1 MRNPYKNYGVSDAVF
16 EMSEEVM
23 KDIAPAVDRIEKIR
37 ECNQLRVFQAFWNA
51 KISDTH
57 FGMPTGYG
65 YDDAGREKIEQMY
78 AELFGGEAAYVRIQI
93 SAGTQAIAMSLFG
106 ILRPGDEMLSVTGRP
121 YDTLAATI
129 GISGSAG
136 EDMGSLMDFG
146 VTYKEVS
153 LLDDGSPDLPA
164 ISEAM
169 NDRTKLVFIQKS
181 KGYTD
186 RRCLC
191 REDLESIIITVRNT
205 RPGAVIFVDNCYGEF
220 VEEQEPCSLGA
231 DICAGSLI
239 KNPGAGLC
247 PSGGYIVGRKDLI
260 EKIASRATAP
270 GLGSHIGPSLGF
282 NRTIAQGL
290 FMAPHITAECVKGA
304 VFAAALFEK
313 AGFSSQPKP
322 LSERGDIVQSIQFAN
337 GRQVVEF
344 CQVIQSSSPVD
355 SFVRPEP
362 WEMPGYDSPVV
373 MAAGTF
379 IQGAS
384 IELSADGPIKPP
396 YIAYMQGGLVFEQT
410 KLASMRAVEKMGT
423 YRKTGVE
430 SL

>member
-1 MRNPYKNYGVSDAVF
+1 MRNPYQNYGVSDEVF
-16 EMSEEVM
+16 DMSEKVM
-23 KDIAPAVDRIEKIR
+23 KDIAPIVQRIEEIR
-37 ECNQLRVFQAFWNA
+37 EINQLRVFQAFWNA

-65 YDDAGREKIEQMY
+65 YDDVGRERIEQMY

-106 ILRPGDEMLSVTGRP
+106 VLRPGDEMLSVTGRP
-121 YDTLAATI
+121 YDTLASTI
-129 GISGSAG
+129 GISDP
-136 EDMGSLMDFG
+136 EHKDMGSLMDFG
-146 VTYKEVS
+146 ITYKEVS
-153 LLDDGSPDLPA
+153 LHDDGSADLPA
-164 ISEAM
+164 IVKAI
-169 NDRTKLVFIQKS
+169 NDKTKLIYIQKS
-181 KGYTD
+181 RGYTS

-191 REDLESIIITVRNT
+191 REDLCSIIETAKKT
-205 RPGAVIFVDNCYGEF
+205 RPDVIIFVDNCYGEF

-231 DICAGSLI
+231 DLCAGSLI

-247 PSGGYIVGRKDLI
+247 PSGGYVVGRRDLI

-290 FMAPHITAECVKGA
+290 FMAPHVTAECVKGA
-304 VFAAALFEK
+304 VYAAALFES
-313 AGFSSQPKP
+313 AGFISHPKAI
-322 LSERGDIVQSIQFAN
+322 ETRGDIVQSIQFEN
-337 GRQVVEF
+337 GQQVVDF
-344 CQVIQSSSPVD
+344 CQIIQACSPVD

-379 IQGAS
+379 VQGAS

-410 KLASMRAVEKMGT
+410 KLAAMRAVEKMG
-423 YRKTGVE
+423 VV
-430 SL
+430 SI

>member
-1 MRNPYKNYGVSDAVF
+1 MRNPYQNYGVSGAVF
-16 EMSEEVM
+16 AMSEEVM
-23 KDIAPAVDRIEKIR
+23 KEIAPVVEKIARVR
-37 ECNQLRVFQAFWNA
+37 EINQLRVFQAFWNA
-51 KISDTH
+51 RISDSH

-65 YDDAGREKIEQMY
+65 YDDVGRERIEQMY

-93 SAGTQAIAMSLFG
+93 SAGTQAIAMGLFG
-106 ILRPGDEMLSVTGRP
+106 VLRPGDEMLSVTGRP
-121 YDTLAATI
+121 YDTLASTI
-129 GISGSAG
+129 GISGSDQS
-136 EDMGSLMDFG
+136 DMGSLKDFG
-146 VTYKEVS
+146 VTYAEVS
-153 LLDDGSPDLPA
+153 LSEDGSADLPA
-164 ISEAM
+164 IIEAI
-169 NDRTKLVFIQKS
+169 NDRTKLIFIQKS
-181 KGYTD
+181 KGYTS

-191 REDLESIIITVRNT
+191 RDDLKSIIDTVRKCK
-205 RPGAVIFVDNCYGEF
+205 PGVIIFVDNCYGEF

-231 DICAGSLI
+231 DLCAGSLI

-260 EKIASRATAP
+260 EKVASRATAP

-290 FMAPHITAECVKGA
+290 FMAPHVTAECVRGA

-313 AGFSSQPKP
+313 AGFISQPGA
-322 LSERGDIVQSIQFAN
+322 SAGRGDIVQSIQFKN

-344 CQVIQSSSPVD
+344 CQIIQACSPVD

-379 IQGAS
+379 VQGAS

-396 YIAYMQGGLVFEQT
+396 FIAYMQGGLVFEQT
-410 KLASMRAVEKMGT
+410 KLAAMRAVEKMGVIT
-423 YRKTGVE
+423 I
-430 SL
+430 

>member
-1 MRNPYKNYGVSDAVF
+1 MRNPYHNYGVSDEVF
-16 EMSEEVM
+16 DMSEKVM
-23 KDIAPAVDRIEKIR
+23 KDIAPIVKRIEEIR
-37 ECNQLRVFQAFWNA
+37 EINQLRVFQAFWNA

-65 YDDAGREKIEQMY
+65 YDDVGRERIEQMY

-106 ILRPGDEMLSVTGRP
+106 VLRPGDEMLSVTGRP
-121 YDTLAATI
+121 YDTLASTI
-129 GISGSAG
+129 GIS
-136 EDMGSLMDFG
+136 EDEHNDMGSLMDFG
-146 VTYKEVS
+146 ITYKEVP
-153 LLDDGSPDLPA
+153 LHDDGSADLPA
-164 ISEAM
+164 IVKAI
-169 NDRTKLVFIQKS
+169 NDKTKLIYIQKS
-181 KGYTD
+181 RGYTS

-191 REDLESIIITVRNT
+191 RDDLRSIIETSRKTKQDVI
-205 RPGAVIFVDNCYGEF
+205 IFVDNCYGEF

-231 DICAGSLI
+231 DLCAGSLI

-247 PSGGYIVGRKDLI
+247 PSGGYVVGRKDLI

-290 FMAPHITAECVKGA
+290 FMAPHVTAECVKGA
-304 VFAAALFEK
+304 VYAAALFER
-313 AGFSSQPKP
+313 AGFISHPNAIE
-322 LSERGDIVQSIQFAN
+322 ERGDIVQSIQFAN
-337 GRQVVEF
+337 GQQVVDF
-344 CQVIQSSSPVD
+344 CQIIQASSPVD

-379 IQGAS
+379 VQGAS

-410 KLASMRAVEKMGT
+410 KLAAMRAVEKMG
-423 YRKTGVE
+423 VV
-430 SL
+430 

>member
-1 MRNPYKNYGVSDAVF
+1 MRNPYQNYGVSDAVF
-16 EMSEEVM
+16 DMSEEVM
-23 KDIAPAVDRIEKIR
+23 KDIAPVVEKITRIR
-37 ECNQLRVFQAFWNA
+37 EINQLRVFQAFWNA
-51 KISDTH
+51 KISDSH

-93 SAGTQAIAMSLFG
+93 SAGTQAIAMGLFG
-106 ILRPGDEMLSVTGRP
+106 VLRPGDEMLSVTGRP
-121 YDTLAATI
+121 YDTLASTI
-129 GISGSAG
+129 GISGSD
-136 EDMGSLMDFG
+136 ESDMGSLRDFG
-146 VTYKEVS
+146 ITYKEVS
-153 LLDDGSPDLPA
+153 LSENGSPDLPA
-164 ISEAM
+164 IMQAI

-181 KGYTD
+181 KGYTS

-191 REDLESIIITVRNT
+191 RDDLTSIIETVRKC
-205 RPGAVIFVDNCYGEF
+205 RPGVIIFVDNCYGEF

-231 DICAGSLI
+231 DLCAGSLI

-260 EKIASRATAP
+260 EKVASRATAP

-290 FMAPHITAECVKGA
+290 FMAPHVTAECVRGA

-313 AGFSSQPKP
+313 AGFISQPGAFAD
-322 LSERGDIVQSIQFAN
+322 RGDIVQSIQFKN
-337 GRQVVEF
+337 GQQVVEF
-344 CQVIQSSSPVD
+344 CQIIQACSPVD

-379 IQGAS
+379 VQGAS

-396 YIAYMQGGLVFEQT
+396 FIAYMQGGLVFEQT
-410 KLASMRAVEKMGT
+410 KLAAMRAVEKMGV
-423 YRKTGVE
+423 KT
-430 SL
+430 L

>member
-1 MRNPYKNYGVSDAVF
+1 MKNPYQNYGVSDEVF
-16 EMSEEVM
+16 TMSEEVM
-23 KDIAPAVDRIEKIR
+23 KDIAPVVDRIVKIR
-37 ECNQLRVFQAFWNA
+37 EINQLRVFQAFWNA

-57 FGMPTGYG
+57 FGIPTGYG
-65 YDDAGREKIEQMY
+65 YDDVGRERIEQMY

-93 SAGTQAIAMSLFG
+93 SAGTQAIAMCLFG
-106 ILRPGDEMLSVTGRP
+106 VLRPGDEMLSVTGRP

-129 GISGSAG
+129 GIAESGP
-136 EDMGSLMDFG
+136 EDMGSLLDFG
-146 VTYKEVS
+146 VTYNEVPLKE
-153 LLDDGSPDLPA
+153 DGSADLPSIASA
-164 ISEAM
+164 I

-181 KGYTD
+181 KGYTS

-191 REDLESIIITVRNT
+191 RDDLISIIDTVRKCKND
-205 RPGAVIFVDNCYGEF
+205 VIIFVDNCYGEF

-231 DICAGSLI
+231 DLCAGSLI

-260 EKIASRATAP
+260 EKVASRATAP

-282 NRTIAQGL
+282 NRAIAQGL
-290 FMAPHITAECVKGA
+290 FMAPHVTAECVKGA
-304 VFAAALFEK
+304 VFAAALFER
-313 AGFSSQPKP
+313 AGFSSHPKP
-322 LSERGDIVQSIQFAN
+322 FTDRGDIVQSIQFN
-337 GRQVVEF
+337 DGKQVVDF
-344 CQVIQSSSPVD
+344 CQIIQACSPVD

-379 IQGAS
+379 VQGAS
-384 IELSADGPIKPP
+384 VELSADGPITPP

-410 KLASMRAVEKMGT
+410 KLAAMRAVEKMG
-423 YRKTGVE
+423 VM
-430 SL
+430 SI

>member
-1 MRNPYKNYGVSDAVF
+1 MRNPYQNYGVSDAVF
-16 EMSEEVM
+16 DMSEEVM
-23 KDIAPAVDRIEKIR
+23 ESIAPVVEKITKIR
-37 ECNQLRVFQAFWNA
+37 EINQLRVFQAFWNA
-51 KISDTH
+51 KISDSH

-93 SAGTQAIAMSLFG
+93 SAGTQAIAMGLFG
-106 ILRPGDEMLSVTGRP
+106 VLRPGDEMLSVTGRP
-121 YDTLAATI
+121 YDTLASTI
-129 GISGSAG
+129 GISGSD
-136 EDMGSLMDFG
+136 ESDMGSLRDFG
-146 VTYKEVS
+146 ITYKEVS
-153 LLDDGSPDLPA
+153 LSENGSPDLPA
-164 ISEAM
+164 ITQAI

-181 KGYTD
+181 KGYTS

-191 REDLESIIITVRNT
+191 RDDLISIIGTVRKCM
-205 RPGAVIFVDNCYGEF
+205 PGVIVFVDNCYGEF
-220 VEEQEPCSLGA
+220 VEEVEPCALGA
-231 DICAGSLI
+231 DLCAGSLI

-260 EKIASRATAP
+260 EKVASRATAP

-290 FMAPHITAECVKGA
+290 FMAPHVTAECVMGA

-313 AGFSSQPKP
+313 AGFISQPGAFAD
-322 LSERGDIVQSIQFAN
+322 RGDIVQSIQFMN
-337 GRQVVEF
+337 GQQVVEF
-344 CQVIQSSSPVD
+344 CQIIQACSPVD

-379 IQGAS
+379 VQGAS

-396 YIAYMQGGLVFEQT
+396 FIAYMQGGLVFEQT
-410 KLASMRAVEKMGT
+410 KLAAMRAVEKMGV
-423 YRKTGVE
+423 KT
-430 SL
+430 L

>member
-1 MRNPYKNYGVSDAVF
+1 MRNPYQNYGVSDEVF
-16 EMSEEVM
+16 DMSEKVM
-23 KDIAPAVDRIEKIR
+23 KDIAPIVQRIEEIR
-37 ECNQLRVFQAFWNA
+37 EINQLRVFQAFWNA

-65 YDDAGREKIEQMY
+65 YDDVGRERIEQMY

-106 ILRPGDEMLSVTGRP
+106 VLRPGDEMLSVTGRP
-121 YDTLAATI
+121 YDTLASTI
-129 GISGSAG
+129 GISDP
-136 EDMGSLMDFG
+136 EQKDMGSLMDFG
-146 VTYKEVS
+146 ITYKEVS
-153 LLDDGSPDLPA
+153 LHDDGSADLPA
-164 ISEAM
+164 IVKAI
-169 NDRTKLVFIQKS
+169 NDKTKMIYIQKS
-181 KGYTD
+181 RGYTS

-191 REDLESIIITVRNT
+191 REDLCSIIETAKKT
-205 RPGAVIFVDNCYGEF
+205 RPDVIIFVDNCYGEF

-231 DICAGSLI
+231 DLCAGSLI

-247 PSGGYIVGRKDLI
+247 PSGGYVVGRRDLI

-290 FMAPHITAECVKGA
+290 FMAPHVTAECVKGA
-304 VFAAALFEK
+304 VYAAALFES
-313 AGFSSQPKP
+313 AGFISHPKAI
-322 LSERGDIVQSIQFAN
+322 ETRGDIVQSIQFVN
-337 GRQVVEF
+337 GQQVVDF
-344 CQVIQSSSPVD
+344 CQIIQACSPVD

-379 IQGAS
+379 VQGAS

-410 KLASMRAVEKMGT
+410 KLAAMRAVEKMG
-423 YRKTGVE
+423 VV
-430 SL
+430 SI

>member
-1 MRNPYKNYGVSDAVF
+1 MRNPYQNYGVSDEVF
-16 EMSEEVM
+16 EMSEKVM
-23 KDIAPAVDRIEKIR
+23 KDIAPAVRRIEKIR
-37 ECNQLRVFQAFWNA
+37 ESNQLRVFQAFWNA

-57 FGMPTGYG
+57 FCMSTGYG
-65 YDDAGREKIEQMY
+65 YDDIGREKIEEMY

-93 SAGTQAIAMSLFG
+93 SAGTQAIAMSLYG
-106 ILRPGDEMLSVTGRP
+106 VLRPGDELLSVTGAV
-121 YDTLAATI
+121 YDTLASTI
-129 GISGSAG
+129 GVSDS
-136 EDMGSLMDFG
+136 EQDDMGSLKDFG
-146 VTYKEVS
+146 VTYNEVS
-153 LLDDGSPDLPA
+153 LLQDGSPDLKSITAA
-164 ISEAM
+164 I
-169 NDRTKLVFIQKS
+169 NDRTKMVYIQKS
-181 KGYTD
+181 RGYTS

-191 REDLESIIITVRNT
+191 REDLKSIIGTVRK
-205 RPGAVIFVDNCYGEF
+205 AKSDVIIFVDNCYGEF

-231 DICAGSLI
+231 DLCAGSLI

-270 GLGSHIGPSLGF
+270 GLGSHVGPSLGF

-290 FMAPHITAECVKGA
+290 FMAPHVVAECVKGA
-304 VFAAALFEK
+304 VFAAALFEA
-313 AGFSSQPKP
+313 AGFTSHPAP
-322 LSERGDIVQSIQFAN
+322 LDDRGDIVQAIQFMN

-344 CQVIQSSSPVD
+344 CQIIQACSPVD

-384 IELSADGPIKPP
+384 VELSADGPIKPP
-396 YIAYMQGGLVFEQT
+396 YIAYMQGGLVFEQA
-410 KLASMRAVEKMGT
+410 KLAAMKAVEKMG
-423 YRKTGVE
+423 VL
-430 SL
+430 SI